1 MSIKNIKEKELLIN
15 LSKTFGQDIDPSIV
29 EEVNRQK
36 EFEKSIKDSARNNW
50 IKDLQEALSSI
61 KQDVDEIKEQTNY
74 PVPPS
79 LDELEAFLS
88 ETTEEVNDLVSQP
101 QSGESATESV
111 ESEQAPE
118 TIIERTARA
127 IKVNENSFQQP
138 SPPAPDAQ
146 LKSLV
151 QKVRFLEQWLGKVSV
166 AGPGGGESSQAGLY
180 MPIRA
185 VTTNSYTATS
195 KDYYIGVNYA
205 GAVTI
210 YLPIAMN
217 PGRKFTVKDELG
229 EASKGTNRHI
239 TVMSAG
245 SDKIDDRDK
254 AILAYDY
261 GSLTFVYRPGNWR
274 VV

>member
-118 TIIERTARA
+118 TIIERAARA

-138 SPPAPDAQ
+138 NPPSPDAQ

-245 SDKIDDRDK
+245 SDKIDDRDR

>member
-36 EFEKSIKDSARNNW
+36 EFEKGIKDSARNNW

-61 KQDVDEIKEQTNY
+61 KQDVDGIKEQTNY

-101 QSGESATESV
+101 QSGESTTESV

-118 TIIERTARA
+118 TIIERAAKA

-138 SPPAPDAQ
+138 NPPSPDAQ

-195 KDYYIGVNYA
+195 KDYYIGVNYS

-245 SDKIDDRDK
+245 SDKIDDRDR

>member
-138 SPPAPDAQ
+138 NPPAPDAQ

-245 SDKIDDRDK
+245 SDKIDDRDR